1 MDNDIQSGKVLP
13 DTYGI
18 TRRIL
23 GETGSLR
30 GEPGAMERVLNKKI
44 TAHLD
49 NVNLD
54 DFILAI
60 GASEDINIVADSL
73 DTAKTMT
80 VHAEDVPLKELLAY
94 ISRNLGVAFYVGEN
108 MIWATPGDS
117 GESTT
122 PMETRMYRL
131 RKGMLTE
138 EIAGDGEGR
147 VNIVEAIERFVP
159 ALEGSDLLFDKK
171 AHVLIVKNTR
181 QNLVKVEDLIDA
193 LDVSPPQ
200 VLIEARFI
208 STSVSDLR
216 ELGIDW
222 ILNSP
227 VVVSEKAVLR
237 NGVRTYA
244 PHTQINE
251 GATIGFTPFP
261 NESTGLNMTYQ
272 GILTDP
278 MFQAVLHALE
288 TSGQARTLSV
298 PKVTTI
304 NNRQANIRIGED
316 FRYFDEY
323 DVESTPSTTDD
334 GETVYRTTLV
344 PVGSPKLEELGIEL
358 EVTPSVGADRGDITL
373 EIKPEISEFVRYEFY
388 EVGSGTGQRN
398 INDDIVSGNN
408 GNNNDDPSAIDS
420 VNQNSL
426 VRLPIF
432 RRSTIETELVVR
444 SGETVVMGGLI
455 SSSESETDEKVP
467 FLSNLPIIGRLFMR
481 DGVEESKQN
490 LLIFVTASLLSE
502 RGEYLVP
509 VDESTSA
516 E

>member
-1 MDNDIQSGKVLP
+1 MELRQFVDIIWKRLWLIVLA
-13 DTYGI
+13 TVLVAGM
-18 TRRIL
+18 TL
-23 GETGSLR
+23 VLSLTTTPIYQATTTL
-30 GEPGAMERVLNKKI
+30 EIDPGGDPRTDLYSVVRTSEMVASTFVEQIRAPVL
-44 TAHLD
+44 LRQ
-49 NVNLD
+49 
-54 DFILAI
+54 
-60 GASEDINIVADSL
+60 
-73 DTAKTMT
+73 
-80 VHAEDVPLKELLAY
+80 

-108 MIWATPGDS
+108 MIWATPGDV
-117 GESTT
+117 GQTTT

-131 RKGMLTE
+131 RKGMITA
-138 EIAGDGEGR
+138 EIPQDGESR
-147 VNIVEAIERFVP
+147 INIVEAIERFVP
-159 ALEGSDLLFDKK
+159 VLDGSDLLFDRK

-181 QNLVKVEDLIDA
+181 ENLAKVEDIIEA
-193 LDVSPPQ
+193 LDVCPPQ

-208 STSVSDLR
+208 STTVSDLR

-227 VVVSEKAVLR
+227 VVVSEKAVMR
-237 NGVRTYA
+237 NGVKTFLPQTR
-244 PHTQINE
+244 IDS
-251 GATIGFTPFP
+251 GAAVGFTPFP

-304 NNRQANIRIGED
+304 NNRTASIRIGED

-323 DVESTPSTTDD
+323 DIESTPSTSDNGDTI
-334 GETVYRTTLV
+334 YRTTLV
-344 PVGSPKLEELGIEL
+344 PVGQPELEELGIEL

-373 EIKPEISEFVRYEFY
+373 KILPEISEFVRYEFY
-388 EVGSGTGQRN
+388 EVGSGTG
-398 INDDIVSGNN
+398 NN
-408 GNNNDDPSAIDS
+408 NNNDSSS
-420 VNQNSL
+420 VNSTNQTSL

-455 SSSESETDEKVP
+455 SSTESKSDERVP
-467 FLSNLPIIGRLFMR
+467 FLSSLPLIGRLFMH

-509 VDESTSA
+509 VDEAAATA